1 VERIVA
7 RFCCGTSQHLSPVH
21 LQFDEG
27 LRDLWF
33 QYVPKKMKEQEF
45 WHRYYMAVKSIRQE
59 VIDGECENAV
69 ARSWSNLE
77 RRLVFGGIGA
87 EVCTLIL

>member
-1 VERIVA
+1 
-7 RFCCGTSQHLSPVH
+7 
-21 LQFDEG
+21 

-45 WHRYYMAVKSIRQE
+45 WRRYFIAVKSIRQE
-59 VIDGECENAV
+59 VIDGECENAI

-77 RRLVFGGIGA
+77 QRLTFGGIGA
-87 EVCTLIL
+87 EVCTLTMRPCFIGHIDLECQAVVDCTTFLPLG

>member
-1 VERIVA
+1 
-7 RFCCGTSQHLSPVH
+7 
-21 LQFDEG
+21 

-45 WHRYYMAVKSIRQE
+45 WRRYFIAVKSIRQE

>member
-1 VERIVA
+1 
-7 RFCCGTSQHLSPVH
+7 
-21 LQFDEG
+21 
-27 LRDLWF
+27 
-33 QYVPKKMKEQEF
+33 MKEQEF